1 MQRTLETKFFDA
13 YKFGGV
19 VDRCIDWIRREYS
32 LPAVCPV
39 DFKGSDKQGNAK
51 EGCKEFADKPKLQR
65 WHDAEAKAIVEAASV
80 FDAPTFEGWQSLFDE
95 IESNLNECKTGTQ
108 KDRYLYSLLQPFAA
122 GGYSTVFCPVA
133 EIMHLQGGVKP
144 IEGIADN
151 KKDLKL
157 WESLLGVDD
166 RANEQINA
174 CKVLIRQQKK
184 QIDWLHYVNT
194 QFCYIV
200 GTREINDM
208 AFKVATVESC
218 LYAFVKYASTFANR
232 LDALLLAYG
241 IDLLRLQRESGFY
254 LKRGRGDITDVAY
267 YVGSIELAQ
276 KYIDALPKPQQIGAK
291 VETAKKG
298 IYLPVELQKYSEQV
312 ITPKATVCFAVAIS
326 KGFIERTETGYRRG
340 KSCSTVALL
349 AYFLQCV
356 YKDAKGNGIMP
367 NAALCKLFGETY
379 LKQAANKIADS
390 KTGKPRGGQ
399 IVDDILTDANKEL
412 RQQAN

>member
-1 MQRTLETKFFDA
+1 MDKTLETKFFDA
-13 YKFGGV
+13 YRWGGV
-19 VDRCIDWIRREYS
+19 VNRCIDWIRREYS

-51 EGCKEFADKPKLQR
+51 EGCIEFADKPKLQR
-65 WHDAEAKAIVEAASV
+65 WHDAEAKAIVEAASA
-80 FDAPTFEGWQSLFDE
+80 FDAPTFEGWQALFDE

-122 GGYSTVFCPVA
+122 GGYSTVFCPVE
-133 EIMHLQGGVKP
+133 EIRQLQGLAKP
-144 IEGIADN
+144 IEGIADY

-174 CKVLIRQQKK
+174 CRRFIAKEQK
-184 QIDWLHYVNT
+184 QIDWVNYVNT
-194 QFCYIV
+194 QFLYIV
-200 GTREINDM
+200 GAVKINDR
-208 AFKVATVESC
+208 AIKQGTVERC
-218 LYAFVKYASTFANR
+218 LSALVTYASTFVNR

-254 LKRGRGDITDVAY
+254 LKRGRGDITDVAD
-267 YVGSIELAQ
+267 YVGSVELAQ
-276 KYIDALPKPQQIGAK
+276 RYIDALPKRQAKEPQQ
-291 VETAKKG
+291 G

-326 KGFIERTETGYRRG
+326 KGFIERTETGYKRG